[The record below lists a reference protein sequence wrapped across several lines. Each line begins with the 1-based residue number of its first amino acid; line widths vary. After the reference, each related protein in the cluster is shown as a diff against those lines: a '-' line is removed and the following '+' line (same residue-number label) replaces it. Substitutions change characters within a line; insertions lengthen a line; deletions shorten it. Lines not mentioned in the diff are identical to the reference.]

1 MNRIVLFLSV
11 ALLSSCNVNR
21 EKVDLKVN
29 RFEKTLFEINNDNV
43 EKLASKLEAD
53 FGTFNEVL
61 ATQIMQKGN
70 LTDTQYYHELL
81 AFTQHNDMRE
91 AYDSVALLFA
101 DFSEIEEELEF
112 AFGQFSVDFP
122 SYPIPEITTL
132 LMI

>member
-1 MNRIVLFLSV
+1 MNRIVLFLTAV
-11 ALLSSCNVNR
+11 LLFSCTADK

-43 EKLASKLEAD
+43 EELASKWEAD
-53 FGTFNEVL
+53 FGTFNEVF

-101 DFSEIEEELEF
+101 YFSKIEEELEF
-112 AFGQFSVDFP
+112 AF
-122 SYPIPEITTL
+122 
-132 LMI
+132 